1 MLSASN
7 KSKTGDGKVVSNS
20 QLIDF
25 ELDKPAASRI
35 STNTVLFPSPVL
47 NATFLVPT
55 IDSHL
60 PSAVPSVMSPE
71 TLISTTPEVASS

>member
-35 STNTVLFPSPVL
+35 STNTVFFPSPVL

-55 IDSHL
+55 IGSH
-60 PSAVPSVMSPE
+60 
-71 TLISTTPEVASS
+71 